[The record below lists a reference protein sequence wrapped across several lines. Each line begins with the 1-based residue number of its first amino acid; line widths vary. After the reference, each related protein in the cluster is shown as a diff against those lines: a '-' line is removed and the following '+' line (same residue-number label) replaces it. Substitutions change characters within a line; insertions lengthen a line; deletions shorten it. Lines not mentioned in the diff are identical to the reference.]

1 MNIVSIYETRFI
13 NNRVINGWDISAP
26 SFINGGDVTTLNIYE
41 VQKGEDMRIDLVMT
55 SIYDDPYSL
64 KDLDIILYIN
74 DIDNPLNI
82 REGML
87 IYYPERENLLN
98 YRYYENDDDT
108 VSKSVQSQLGVLNK
122 TTRKDENRKKFLD
135 ANYSLPPTVMKESK
149 SAVTISGGNIFVGGL

>member
-1 MNIVSIYETRFI
+1 
-13 NNRVINGWDISAP
+13 
-26 SFINGGDVTTLNIYE
+26 
-41 VQKGEDMRIDLVMT
+41 
-55 SIYDDPYSL
+55 
-64 KDLDIILYIN
+64 LDIILYIN
-74 DIDNPLNI
+74 VIDNPLNI